1 MVLFIPP
8 LKIKLV
14 ISMNELKLH
23 MRGNG
28 FEGVELRNIHDALI
42 FTNYLIF
49 TIVRHGFR
57 SL

>member
-1 MVLFIPP
+1 
-8 LKIKLV
+8 
-14 ISMNELKLH
+14 MNELKLH

-49 TIVRHGFR
+49 TIVKHGFR